1 MARINLLPW
10 RAERRKQR
18 EREFYMQ
25 LVAAA
30 MVALVVVI
38 GWSMWMG
45 IRIDNQNERNAY
57 MQTQIHQLDTKIA
70 QIKNLDKV
78 RQRLLAR
85 KKIIEELQSSRAQMV
100 HLFDELVKRTP
111 PSIRLDTMQQQGQN
125 MTLNG
130 VAQSNA
136 AVATYMRNLEMSPWM
151 GSVDLRKTE
160 NIPGNSRMPYQFALT
175 VKLGMPESNPAGV
188 ASSAAMQRSAIQIVA
203 GPAQMS
209 RSTTH
214 TEGKKALPKSAVHA
228 AESMTQ
234 GGDHQ

>member
-30 MVALVVVI
+30 MAALVVVI

-45 IRIDNQNERNAY
+45 VRIDNQNERNAY
-57 MQTQIHQLDTKIA
+57 MQSQIHQLDTKIA

-85 KKIIEELQSSRAQMV
+85 KKIIEQLQSSRAQMV

-111 PSIRLDTMQQQGQN
+111 PSIRLATMQQQGQS
-125 MTLNG
+125 MTLDG

-136 AVATYMRNLEMSPWM
+136 AVATYMRNLETSPWM
-151 GSVDLRKTE
+151 GAVDLSKTE
-160 NIPGNSRMPYQFALT
+160 SVPGDSRMPYQFALT
-175 VKLGMPESNPAGV
+175 VKLGMPESNPVGATSTRRQPV
-188 ASSAAMQRSAIQIVA
+188 VRIVA

-209 RSTTH
+209 RPTVH
-214 TEGKKALPKSAVHA
+214 PVGKKVPPHPETHAPKPI
-228 AESMTQ
+228 TK
-234 GGDHQ
+234 GGGR